1 MGDGAADSLRP
12 AIWQAMLSTRFGA
25 VWLWQILL
33 ALVTLPCLCLAS
45 RRGGLLLLLFCAQ
58 LVLLAGVGHGAM
70 HEGLT
75 GALQRIGY
83 ALHVLCAAWWFG
95 GLVPLLMLMRMAKE
109 VTWRADAITAMM
121 RFSRYGH
128 IAVAGVIATGIVNS
142 VFILGISWP
151 LHSGYVR
158 LLALK
163 IALVAVMVAIAL
175 INRYVLVPK
184 FSRQATA
191 QRRFILMTKLEV
203 ALGALVLLSVSLF
216 ATWEPF

>member
-1 MGDGAADSLRP
+1 M
-12 AIWQAMLSTRFGA
+12 
-25 VWLWQILL
+25 
-33 ALVTLPCLCLAS
+33 
-45 RRGGLLLLLFCAQ
+45 RRGGQPAPGY
-58 LVLLAGVGHGAM
+58 LAGDVIDALWRGMAVANPAGAGDAAVSLLGITARRPVTVTLLRAARVARGRRAAM

-109 VTWRADAITAMM
+109 VTWCADAITAMM

-175 INRYVLVPK
+175 INRYVLVPN
-184 FSRQATA
+184 AA
-191 QRRFILMTKLEV
+191 RRGDRADRRERL
-203 ALGALVLLSVSLF
+203 
-216 ATWEPF
+216 